1 MLAWLKAGGIA
12 LGVMVF
18 VVVGVF
24 TAGILTAIAP
34 FAIGF
39 IVLTLIVYVAIT
51 DEESGKPPQ

>member
-12 LGVMVF
+12 VG
-18 VVVGVF
+18 VVVLLVIGTF
-24 TAGILTAIAP
+24 TAGIQTAIAP

-39 IVLTLIVYVAIT
+39 IVLLLVVYAAIT